1 MTVTDRVLV
10 TGATGFVGGL
20 VLRGLVHAGRPV
32 RVLVRRPSDRE
43 RLLVGGVELAL
54 GNLGDEEAMARAAD
68 GCATIYH
75 LAGMN
80 RLCLADP
87 APLYRVNVEGTRR
100 VLEAARRAGVRRV
113 VYTSSAAT
121 LGGDGRHVVDESNT
135 DPGELTSHYARS
147 KYEAEQVALGFDGV
161 EVVAVNPS
169 SVQGPGRTTGTAK
182 VFIDY
187 LNGKL
192 PFDLPARFGLC
203 YTDDC
208 VAGHLLAERSGVPRQ
223 RYVLNTATVSNAE
236 ALELIGGIAGLRD
249 RPRTLPL
256 WLAMTVATGIELTS
270 SWRGKEPKLCR
281 ESVRTLG
288 HPHLYDGSRAERE
301 LGLRYTPLRQAMET
315 TVRWYVDQGLV
326 TRPLPA
332 IAPAGAPGAAWP
344 WDHGAAGSESGAA
357 APGGARAQG
366 EAGTGAAGARRP
378 AAGRGGAVDGR
389 AGGGRGVKGD
399 PSVGRPGRARQA
411 AGPEAPAAG
420 ASRGDGGPAQAA
432 GEQRSERP

>member
-1 MTVTDRVLV
+1 VSSADRVLV

-20 VLRGLVHAGRPV
+20 VLRGLVQAGRPV
-32 RVLVRRPSDRE
+32 RVLVRRPADRE

-54 GNLGDEEAMARAAD
+54 GNLGDEEALARAAD
-68 GCATIYH
+68 GCETLYH

-100 VLEAARRAGVRRV
+100 ALDAARRAGVRRV

-121 LGGDGRHVVDESNT
+121 LGGDGRHPVDESST

-182 VFIDY
+182 VFLDY
-187 LNGKL
+187 LNGRL

-208 VAGHLLAERSGVPRQ
+208 VAGHLLAERNGAPGQ
-223 RYVLNTATVSNAE
+223 RYVLNTATLSNTE

-256 WLAMTVATGIELTS
+256 WAAMTLAAGIELTS
-270 SWRGKEPKLCR
+270 RWRGKEPRLCR

-301 LGLRYTPLRQAMET
+301 LGLRYTPVRQAMEA

-332 IAPAGAPGAAWP
+332 LAPAGPPGAAWP
-344 WDHGAAGSESGAA
+344 WEQGAGSSGAA
-357 APGGARAQG
+357 TGGSMPRP
-366 EAGTGAAGARRP
+366 GAAGARGTRSGAGP
-378 AAGRGGAVDGR
+378 ADGR
-389 AGGGRGVKGD
+389 AGRGIKGS
-399 PSVGRPGRARQA
+399 PSVGRSDRARPA
-411 AGPEAPAAG
+411 TGPEAPAAG
-420 ASRGDGGPAQAA
+420 APKGDGGQAA
-432 GEQRSERP
+432 GEQRTERP

>member
-1 MTVTDRVLV
+1 LTDRVLV

-20 VLRGLVHAGRPV
+20 VLRGLVQAGRPV

-54 GNLGDEEAMARAAD
+54 GNLGDEEALARAAD
-68 GCATIYH
+68 GCETVYH

-100 VLEAARRAGVRRV
+100 VLDAARRAGVRRV

-121 LGGDGRHVVDESNT
+121 IGGDGRHVVDESNT

-147 KYEAEQVALGFDGV
+147 KSEAEQVALGFDGV

-169 SVQGPGRTTGTAK
+169 SVQGPGRTSGTAK
-182 VFIDY
+182 VFLDY
-187 LNGKL
+187 LNGRL

-208 VAGHLLAERSGVPRQ
+208 VAGHLLAERNGAPRQ
-223 RYVLNTATVSNAE
+223 RYILNTATVSNTE
-236 ALELIGGIAGLRD
+236 ALKLIGGIAGLRD

-256 WLAMTVATGIELTS
+256 WLAMTLAAGIELTS
-270 SWRGKEPKLCR
+270 GWRGKEPRLCR

-288 HPHLYDGSRAERE
+288 HPHLYDGARAERE
-301 LGLRYTPLRQAMET
+301 LGLRYTPLRQAMEA

-332 IAPAGAPGAAWP
+332 LTPAGVPGAAWP
-344 WDHGAAGSESGAA
+344 WDQGTAGSGGGAA
-357 APGGARAQG
+357 APGGAQAHRGATSG
-366 EAGTGAAGARRP
+366 TAGSSGP
-378 AAGRGGAVDGR
+378 VAGRDTGPTDAR
-389 AGGGRGVKGD
+389 TGGGRGIKGS
-399 PSVGRPGRARQA
+399 PSVGRPGGTRQA

-420 ASRGDGGPAQAA
+420 APHGDSGPAQAA
-432 GEQRSERP
+432 GEQRKERP